1 MDGWRSLE
9 SCTLDS
15 FIIQMQV
22 KGVGVRV
29 RKGLEGHPAGDAE
42 CGLALRPLTAFMSKA
57 THTQVQG
64 TWCTAPGT
72 RYWLSM
78 SSVFFWFPF
87 NVFVLSLN
95 DREVNY
101 K

>member
-22 KGVGVRV
+22 KGGGVRV

-42 CGLALRPLTAFMSKA
+42 CGSFLDADSI
-57 THTQVQG
+57 H
-64 TWCTAPGT
+64 
-72 RYWLSM
+72 
-78 SSVFFWFPF
+78 
-87 NVFVLSLN
+87 
-95 DREVNY
+95 E
-101 K
+101 

>member
-22 KGVGVRV
+22 KRGGVRV

-42 CGLALRPLTAFMSKA
+42 CGSFLDADSI
-57 THTQVQG
+57 H
-64 TWCTAPGT
+64 
-72 RYWLSM
+72 
-78 SSVFFWFPF
+78 
-87 NVFVLSLN
+87 
-95 DREVNY
+95 E
-101 K
+101 